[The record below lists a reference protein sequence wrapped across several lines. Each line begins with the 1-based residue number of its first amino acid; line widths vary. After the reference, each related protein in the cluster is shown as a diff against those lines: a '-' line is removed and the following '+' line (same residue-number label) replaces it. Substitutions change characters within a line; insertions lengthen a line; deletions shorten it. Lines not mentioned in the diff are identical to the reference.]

1 MHKRSSFRIAFAL
14 FATMLTGAV
23 HAEGNTGFYVGGGI
37 GSAVVDVRELQFSE
51 RDMAFKILAGY
62 ALSDFIALEAAYF
75 DGGDPREEFGAN
87 QAIVVTTNGY
97 NASLVLRA
105 RTGSEIVIFGKVG
118 YAQYNFEISQLTDNV
133 PVTVEERTD
142 RDLNLGLGFT
152 YKMFDRWI
160 FRLEYERAEV
170 TGTDFQL
177 ASFVAGIQF

>member
-1 MHKRSSFRIAFAL
+1 MHTRSWVRIVFGL
-14 FATMLTGAV
+14 LATAATGVAS
-23 HAEGNTGFYVGGGI
+23 AEGNTGFYIGGGL
-37 GSAVVDVRELQFSE
+37 GSAVVDVKELQFSE

-105 RTGSEIVIFGKVG
+105 RTGSEFVVFGKVG
-118 YAQYNFEISQLTDNV
+118 YAEYNFEISQLTDNQ
-133 PVTVEERTD
+133 PVAVEERTD
-142 RDLNLGLGFT
+142 RDLTLGLGFQ
-152 YKMFDRWI
+152 YKLFDRWM

-177 ASFVAGIQF
+177 LSFVAGIQF